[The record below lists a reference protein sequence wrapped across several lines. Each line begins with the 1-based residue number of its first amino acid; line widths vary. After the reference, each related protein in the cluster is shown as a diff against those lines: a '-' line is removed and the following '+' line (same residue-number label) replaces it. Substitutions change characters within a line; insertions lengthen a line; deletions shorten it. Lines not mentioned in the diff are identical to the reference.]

1 MAYAIPDLEDWSAN
15 NLTGTEDKPFLHK
28 ITRTLK
34 WKKSG
39 LVFHIKVREFFYEM
53 VKHTFYKD
61 PCVWYIRCQ
70 QFKHGCKFRAK
81 IKFAK

>member
-53 VKHTFYKD
+53 VNY
-61 PCVWYIRCQ
+61 
-70 QFKHGCKFRAK
+70 
-81 IKFAK
+81 